1 MATDSI
7 SDRRIL
13 DGPVIPV
20 LFSVAIPLMI
30 NNLINSIY
38 NLADGLWVA
47 QLSMVE
53 FAATSFVWPPHYLFV
68 ALGVGVAIAGT
79 TIISQLIG
87 SEDKLRAE

>member
-13 DGPVIPV
+13 AGPVIPV